1 MEALLVLPGL
11 AFLLVLFN
19 SLSIRVV
26 INKPAVVSEEVSI
39 LIPMRNEEKNVSA
52 CVETVI
58 NQVGLESFEILVLND
73 ESVDQ
78 TKQELSKFTQIKALE
93 GKELPNGW
101 LGKLWALD
109 QLVEESKGEYLVF
122 LDADVRL
129 TSNAVASGI
138 KTMREWDFMSA
149 YPKQIMGGFLQRIF
163 QPLLQWSW
171 MSSVPLLVSQK
182 LSIKSMVVANGQF
195 LIIKRD
201 AYLKSGGHKLIK
213 AEVLDDLM
221 IAKQL
226 VRSGFKGGVAE
237 GSQVASCNMYE
248 SSMQLIK
255 GYQKSLWKAFGS
267 PIGALLVVI
276 ILFVSGVLPFI
287 LALLG
292 SEIGL
297 ISYAL
302 IVASRILSAIRTN
315 TIPNTAILHPVAVI
329 LLILLIA
336 YSWIG
341 KLSNSLTWR
350 DRSVK

>member
-39 LIPMRNEEKNVSA
+39 LIPMRNEEKNVSG

-93 GKELPNGW
+93 GKKLPNGW

-267 PIGALLVVI
+267 PIGGLLVVI
-276 ILFVSGVLPFI
+276 ILFVSGVLPFV

>member
-1 MEALLVLPGL
+1 MESLLVLPCL

-26 INKPAVVSEEVSI
+26 SNKPAVVSEVVSI

-267 PIGALLVVI
+267 PIGGLLVVI
-276 ILFVSGVLPFI
+276 ILFVSGVLPFV

-297 ISYAL
+297 ISYVL